1 MPHYKLN
8 NDLYWFDTEAEA
20 SQYQPSAILITDEE
34 ATLIREAKALQAK
47 AEYEASLTYKD
58 KRAMAYPSIADQ
70 LDKIF
75 HEGLDA
81 WKAEIQAIK
90 DTYPK
95 DIV

>member
-8 NDLYWFDTEAEA
+8 NELYWFDTAEEA
-20 SQYQPSAILITDEE
+20 SQYQPSALLITDEE
-34 ATLIREAKALQAK
+34 ANAIRLEKESQAK

-81 WKAEIQAIK
+81 WKAEIQAVK